1 MMKEYIA
8 PEMEIMEINCQ
19 NELLMG
25 SGVTRD
31 TPDDGN
37 DDIY

>member
-8 PEMEIMEINCQ
+8 PEMEVIEINCQ
-19 NELLMG
+19 NEVLMS
-25 SGVTRD
+25 SGLGPEN
-31 TPDDGN
+31 PDN

>member
-8 PEMEIMEINCQ
+8 PEMEVIEINCQ
-19 NELLMG
+19 SEVLMNSELG
-25 SGVTRD
+25 REK
-31 TPDDGN
+31 PDN